1 MPDLRR
7 ECFGMGVRAAR
18 DDDVADALRAQVL
31 GRERADFS
39 GADDQHAAPLQTAED
54 LSRERDRREADRHGA
69 FAQCRL
75 GAHALADA
83 E

>member
-1 MPDLRR
+1 
-7 ECFGMGVRAAR
+7 MGVRAAR

-31 GRERADFS
+31 RGERADLS
-39 GADDQHAAPLQTAED
+39 GADDQYVAPLQTAED

-69 FAQCRL
+69 FAQCCL